1 MIIVIN
7 SFVYSLDS
15 IELANC
21 FLAIIDSNR
30 IYCPTKKSLSLS
42 KVEDFTSVDN
52 TLWKRI
58 LLDIPC
64 NKTGNNLIL
73 SSFPHVHTIVAKDN
87 MMKEYPSVEI
97 SNFPHL
103 KQIIL
108 GNHVFIQTRSLTLS
122 SI

>member
-1 MIIVIN
+1 MIIVID

-21 FLAIIDSNR
+21 FLAIIDSKK
-30 IYCPTKKSLSLS
+30 IYCPTKKSLTLS
-42 KVEDFTSVDN
+42 KVEDFSSVDN

-64 NKTGNNLIL
+64 NKNGTNLIL
-73 SSFPHVHTIVAKDN
+73 SSFPHVHTIAAKDN
-87 MMKEYPSVEI
+87 MMKNYPSVEI
-97 SNFPHL
+97 SSFPHL

-108 GNHVFIQTRSLTLS
+108 GNCVFFHTKSFTLS